1 MPAFAAAGGL
11 MLGGAVA
18 GPGAIAAGGALMLTG
33 GGAGSAGTCGGAVA
47 LGSAFGR
54 ASDGVLGTGDDAF
67 GSSLRSGVAT
77 GLVAVCFA
85 MMPWKFWVSAAT
97 CSELTEPPW
106 L

>member
-33 GGAGSAGTCGGAVA
+33 GGAGSAGTCGGAV
-47 LGSAFGR
+47 
-54 ASDGVLGTGDDAF
+54 
-67 GSSLRSGVAT
+67 